1 MGQLFDFSGRASR
14 NELGLTLL
22 WGFIVLIGPEL
33 LLRLVTGTGPDA
45 LIDEGRG
52 TALLGLA
59 IYVARIAVLVAVVA
73 AAVRR
78 MHDQNDPWYGVLIV
92 LLPFIGWLLLA
103 IMMMAQGDAG
113 ENRYGLPRETQDRNE
128 RLKRIFD

>member
-1 MGQLFDFSGRASR
+1 MGQLFNFSGRASR

-22 WGFIVLIGPEL
+22 WGFIVLVGPDL
-33 LLRLVTGTGPDA
+33 LLRLATDMSPDA
-45 LIDEGRG
+45 LVDAGRG
-52 TALLGLA
+52 TALLGIAL
-59 IYVARIAVLVAVVA
+59 YVARVAVLVAVAA

-92 LLPFIGWLLLA
+92 LLPLIGWLLLA
-103 IMMMAQGDAG
+103 IMMMAPSDKG
-113 ENRYGLPRETQDRNE
+113 ENRYGLPRETRDRNE